1 MANLIQQAN
10 DLEYVPK
17 DQLIQMSQN
26 PDNNYPSYLVLAEI
40 QRRTQNEKAYA
51 AQQPQP
57 ETTVSEELVQEFAG
71 QQGLQGAMAQSP
83 GPQNAF
89 PPSDMSNMAPPS
101 PQMGMP
107 SQQMM
112 GGGLTEYAEGGIT
125 GYQVG
130 GSPDL
135 SGTFSSTGSNPYPTG
150 SDNLVGTIEERALIQ
165 AGINPQGMNP
175 EDIKNTYNLLKQD
188 FRKDNPTLGDK
199 AFKFMYG
206 EEFGDE
212 AMDYIS
218 SVPIGGLGVKSLQK
232 GLPLIPK
239 AYKGLKNYFK
249 KAKTKEFKL
258 PDVKVR
264 GGGTAPGGVMTEIV
278 SPAGPGR
285 KFIQP
290 FINNPIT
297 TSIGSTI
304 ALGGINQ
311 LTGEPEV
318 QTNINNENTT
328 KSTEKLEIDR
338 LNALIAKIK
347 NKDSKTVDTSKDRG
361 NADMLIGLGGAI
373 LRSNTIGELGGN
385 IADMSTARQARQDS
399 QKLAGIQGR
408 YYEAQTAKLEADV
421 SNMPVKQLEF
431 ALKQLDAQIKEGAFG
446 SEDERKE
453 VLKRYNQLLNSY
465 LAKTG
470 FSSLEASNAQDAI
483 LKETGLS

>member
-125 GYQVG
+125 GYQ
-130 GSPDL
+130 
-135 SGTFSSTGSNPYPTG
+135 TG
-150 SDNLVGTIEERALIQ
+150 
-165 AGINPQGMNP
+165 
-175 EDIKNTYNLLKQD
+175 
-188 FRKDNPTLGDK
+188 
-199 AFKFMYG
+199 
-206 EEFGDE
+206 
-212 AMDYIS
+212 
-218 SVPIGGLGVKSLQK
+218 GGLGLGSDSLSQTFINPMQTDNDDVEVDEDQKNLIKERYTDPDGTFAFGRALNDGFNAVTLAAILAPEPTSTGVGVAARGLVGAGK
-232 GLPLIPK
+232 GLYGAIRNPRQTLD
-239 AYKGLKNYFK
+239 KGLSAIGRIKS
-249 KAKTKEFKL
+249 
-258 PDVKVR
+258 R
-264 GGGTAPGGVMTEIV
+264 ITE
-278 SPAGPGR
+278 GKR
-285 KFIQP
+285 F
-290 FINNPIT
+290 NNPISNPQSASNLPVVANKFRDMGADVIKT
-297 TSIGSTI
+297 QGPRL
-304 ALGGINQ
+304 LGAGYLASQ
-311 LTGEPEV
+311 LLPEGVEEPIIDPV
-318 QTNINNENTT
+318 KTNTADDN
-328 KSTEKLEIDR
+328 
-338 LNALIAKIK
+338 AKIIVNEDVETGK
-347 NKDSKTVDTSKDRG
+347 KGFDS
-361 NADMLIGLGGAI
+361 DMLIGLGGAI

-408 YYEAQTAKLEADV
+408 YYEAQTAKLEADID
-421 SNMPVKQLEF
+421 NMPIKQQEF
-431 ALKQLDAQIKEGAFG
+431 ILKQLDKQIQEGNFASEEEAQSAREKYSRI
-446 SEDERKE
+446 
-453 VLKRYNQLLNSY
+453 LNNY

-470 FSSLEASNAQDAI
+470 FADSQSP
-483 LKETGLS
+483 TGGSITSRLAKDLVAT

>member
-212 AMDYIS
+212 A
-218 SVPIGGLGVKSLQK
+218 
-232 GLPLIPK
+232 
-239 AYKGLKNYFK
+239 
-249 KAKTKEFKL
+249 
-258 PDVKVR
+258 
-264 GGGTAPGGVMTEIV
+264 
-278 SPAGPGR
+278 
-285 KFIQP
+285 
-290 FINNPIT
+290 
-297 TSIGSTI
+297 
-304 ALGGINQ
+304 
-311 LTGEPEV
+311 
-318 QTNINNENTT
+318 
-328 KSTEKLEIDR
+328 
-338 LNALIAKIK
+338 
-347 NKDSKTVDTSKDRG
+347 
-361 NADMLIGLGGAI
+361 
-373 LRSNTIGELGGN
+373 
-385 IADMSTARQARQDS
+385 
-399 QKLAGIQGR
+399 
-408 YYEAQTAKLEADV
+408 
-421 SNMPVKQLEF
+421 
-431 ALKQLDAQIKEGAFG
+431 
-446 SEDERKE
+446 
-453 VLKRYNQLLNSY
+453 
-465 LAKTG
+465 
-470 FSSLEASNAQDAI
+470 
-483 LKETGLS
+483 

>member
-125 GYQVG
+125 GYQTG

-135 SGTFSSTGSNPYPTG
+135 SGTFSSTGLNPYPTG
-150 SDNLVGTIEERALIQ
+150 SDNLAGTIEERALIQ

-175 EDIKNTYNLLKQD
+175 EAIKNTYNLLKQD

-199 AFKFMYG
+199 AFEFMYG

-218 SVPIGGLGVKSLQK
+218 SVPVGGLAVKGLQK
-232 GLPLIPK
+232 GLPMIPK
-239 AYKGLKNYFK
+239 AYKGLKNYFRGPK
-249 KAKTKEFKL
+249 KN
-258 PDVKVR
+258 PSGKVTSAEAY
-264 GGGTAPGGVMTEIV
+264 GGEGYKYIKPIV
-278 SPAGPGR
+278 
-285 KFIQP
+285 Q
-290 FINNPIT
+290 NPIT
-297 TSIGSTI
+297 SSIVATPI
-304 ALGGINQ
+304 LGGINQ

-318 QTNINNENTT
+318 QTNLNNKDTT
-328 KSTEKLEIDR
+328 KSTEQLEIDR
-338 LNALIAKIK
+338 LNALIAETR

-385 IADMSTARQARQDS
+385 IADMSTARQARKDS

-408 YYEAQTAKLEADV
+408 YYEAQTAKLEADID
-421 SNMPVKQLEF
+421 NMPIKQQEF
-431 ALKQLDAQIKEGAFG
+431 ILKQLDKQIQEGNFASEEEAQSAREKYSRI
-446 SEDERKE
+446 
-453 VLKRYNQLLNSY
+453 LNNY

-470 FSSLEASNAQDAI
+470 FADSQSP
-483 LKETGLS
+483 TGGSITSRLAKDLVAT